1 MEVQASTRQC
11 EFKGLICSGFIS
23 RYVLRYSHPW
33 LSTIDMQADFVLLE
47 YLREIDRYSVSHKT
61 L

>member
-11 EFKGLICSGFIS
+11 EFKGLIWSGYVS
-23 RYVLRYSHPW
+23 RYVLGYSHLW
-33 LSTIDMQADFVLLE
+33 LSIIDTQADFVPLE
-47 YLREIDRYSVSHKT
+47 YLREMDRYSVSRKT